1 MIIAALRQ
9 PSLHPSMTTTL
20 QTPSRVHELLEAFE
34 GRSRVLVLSHN
45 NPDPDSMGGAFGL
58 RFLLEKQLG
67 VSTSFGYRGDIF
79 RAENLEMVRALGIG
93 IVRLEDLDLAR
104 FDGFAMVDTQPG
116 FGHTFVPP
124 SIQLDAVVDHH
135 IPPTQGAGPS
145 KFRDVRTDV
154 GATCSIITGYIMELG
169 LEPPPRVATALLYGI
184 RTDTADLSRN
194 TSPLDERAYLYL
206 LQRAD
211 RAALAS
217 IARPALPSNYFKV
230 FRQALNETRVHGKLA
245 VCSLGHTENPEIV
258 AEYADLLLRL
268 EGTEWVVTGGLY
280 KNTYYISVR
289 AKTYGR
295 DAWSL
300 LREVLDGEGSYGG
313 HGTVGGAS
321 IPLADE
327 SPRTLRRLERRLY
340 QRLLEALDEDQTSA
354 KRLI

>member
-1 MIIAALRQ
+1 
-9 PSLHPSMTTTL
+9 MTTTL
-20 QTPSRVHELLEAFE
+20 EKPSRVHELLEAFE
-34 GRSRVLVLSHN
+34 GRRRVLVLSHN
-45 NPDPDSMGGAFGL
+45 NPDPDSMGGGFGL
-58 RFLLEKQLG
+58 RFLLEKRLG
-67 VSTSFGYRGDIF
+67 VSTTFAYRGDIF

-93 IVRLEDLDLAR
+93 LVRLEDIDVAR

-124 SIQLDAVVDHH
+124 GVRLDAVVDHH
-135 IPPTQGAGPS
+135 IPPAKGAGPS
-145 KFRDVRTDV
+145 VFRDVRTDV
-154 GATCSIITGYIMELG
+154 GATCSIVTGYLMDLG
-169 LEPPPRVATALLYGI
+169 LDIPPRVATALLYGI

-194 TSPLDERAYLYL
+194 TSPLDERAYLHL
-206 LQRAD
+206 MQRAD
-211 RAALAS
+211 RKALAS
-217 IARPALPSNYFKV
+217 IAQPSLPANYFKV
-230 FRQALNETRVHGKLA
+230 FRKALNATRIHGKLA
-245 VCSLGHTENPEIV
+245 VCSLGTTENPEIV

-280 KNTYYISVR
+280 KDTYYVSVR

-321 IPLADE
+321 IPLEDD

-340 QRLLEALDEDQTSA
+340 QRLLDALGEGQTPA